1 MKLNVFFGNKKT
13 GSLESTENRGVIFVY
28 DENYL
33 NYKNSVPLSASLPL
47 QREEFSQ
54 KQCIPFFSGLLPEED
69 SRKKIADYLH
79 ISETS
84 TLKLL
89 EALGGECAGLIS
101 FLSEDDSLS
110 KDTSYKLDS
119 KNYEPLDENRLSEF
133 IEKMNISA

>member
-1 MKLNVFFGNKKT
+1 MKLNVFFGNKKA
-13 GSLESTENRGVIFVY
+13 GSLESTENRGVIFIY

-33 NYKNSVPLSASLPL
+33 NDKTSVPLSDSLPL

-84 TLKLL
+84 TLKLF
-89 EALGGECAGLIS
+89 EALGGKCAVS
-101 FLSEDDSLS
+101 FQ
-110 KDTSYKLDS
+110 
-119 KNYEPLDENRLSEF
+119 F
-133 IEKMNISA
+133 